1 MYRIVMAGVGVGG
14 WSSTKLGP
22 GVGRDVCWHST
33 QHRSKPYALLR
44 ILGPAICTVCMALDM
59 IIKEKFYC
67 LVVVTYCNKDLK
79 KPAYCCGDVH
89 Y

>member
-44 ILGPAICTVCMALDM
+44 ILGLTACMYGPRHDKKENFFTVWW
-59 IIKEKFYC
+59 
-67 LVVVTYCNKDLK
+67 
-79 KPAYCCGDVH
+79 
-89 Y
+89 